1 MNLRNR
7 LTGKSPFPEGAFF
20 FIYDYWMYDEGA
32 ETFKSLS
39 DGSVMPDDLLV
50 RLVID

>member
-1 MNLRNR
+1 MDLPNR

-20 FIYDYWMYDEGA
+20 YLYDYWIYDEVE

-39 DGSVMPDDLLV
+39 DGSVMPDELLV